1 MINRVASKFVA
12 FFLFLSLVKEG
23 KGTLSCECNGTGGS
37 VMSQLVAFT
46 ASSLQT
52 VSGQSMAVLMV
63 VQILKEL
70 PFIKSLP
77 TRALAVIIGI
87 LLGMAVASPV
97 PHHLSDFT
105 LVIMNGIVAAL
116 TAVGGWH
123 VLQSGGS
130 VGVRAS

>member
-1 MINRVASKFVA
+1 
-12 FFLFLSLVKEG
+12 
-23 KGTLSCECNGTGGS
+23 
-37 VMSQLVAFT
+37 MSQLVAFT
-46 ASSLQT
+46 AGSLQT

-70 PFIKSLP
+70 PILKSLP
-77 TRALAVIIGI
+77 TRALAVLIGI
-87 LLGMAVASPV
+87 LLGVAVASPV

-123 VLQSGGS
+123 VLQSNGS
-130 VGVRAS
+130 LGVRAS